1 MNDLLKTRFFG
12 LLSKATEKVTNFQ
25 IKNAYAE
32 FIKQVEIMS
41 SSDDYSLIIRTISVT
56 RIELASLEL
65 ALVCEKGEKCLIKKL
80 LCKSHFNS

>member
-32 FIKQVEIMS
+32 FIKQVEIIS
-41 SSDDYSLIIRTISVT
+41 SSDDYSLIIITISVT

-65 ALVCEKGEKCLIKKL
+65 ALVCEQGEKCLIKKL